1 VHRRYIV
8 LHYRPVF
15 TPDIF
20 LGRGIFPEKGTYI
33 PPFPLKNG
41 CQIVC
46 SESFLDQDSELHTYH
61 GNIPLMDNEH
71 MKLFVIKQS
80 KWCKF
85 LPKMH
90 QNTFG
95 ISPPEPARGTYAL
108 RQTLQRQW
116 GAYLG
121 RREGEL
127 GTGGPTNKGTEKGEK
142 EGREGRREGT
152 EREGKG
158 FSPKASAS
166 RLNTGT
172 DRHVADRNPKSHFS
186 LGPHF
191 CTSSTAFANILQMI
205 PDFKVDVKVLGLTTP
220 CCTEDCRRPR
230 PSGVNNLPRV
240 VVRSLRCG
248 LASNRPT
255 TACTTL
261 SP

>member
-1 VHRRYIV
+1 MR
-8 LHYRPVF
+8 LVF
-15 TPDIF
+15 
-20 LGRGIFPEKGTYI
+20 
-33 PPFPLKNG
+33 
-41 CQIVC
+41 
-46 SESFLDQDSELHTYH
+46 
-61 GNIPLMDNEH
+61 
-71 MKLFVIKQS
+71 
-80 KWCKF
+80 
-85 LPKMH
+85 
-90 QNTFG
+90 
-95 ISPPEPARGTYAL
+95 L
-108 RQTLQRQW
+108 RQNPLGELTRSARPYSGNG

-127 GTGGPTNKGTEKGEK
+127 GTGEPTNKGTEKGEK

-158 FSPKASAS
+158 FFPKAKAS

-172 DRHVADRNPKSHFS
+172 DRHVADSNPKSHFS

-191 CTSSTAFANILQMI
+191 CTSSTAFANILQMT

-248 LASNRPT
+248 PASSRPT
-255 TACTTL
+255 LARTTL